1 MWNPL
6 SDSGVK
12 RPAGSYCQADLLIPG
27 FDKGKGSKVAVVP
40 GKKRFVSG
48 SFRCLCIY

>member
-1 MWNPL
+1 MWDTL

-12 RPAGSYCQADLLIPG
+12 RFAGSYCQTDLLMPG